1 MIGACVSKAG
11 LFAAA
16 GAPFMMQCI
25 GGAVTRA
32 MVSHM
37 SCVFPTATFHA
48 ISCTEIYVRTRTPR
62 HATPRH
68 RNTEAQ
74 HTRPLG
80 RSYDNDTI
88 DYRPPCRVACCC
100 CYVLSSSAAAAQAD
114 DVVKPCSYQDVH
126 AGFVRI
132 TDAPGLGVE
141 LDYAAL
147 ERLKRNVPDKKFDL
161 PWIAHSVLR
170 TAGQPTHMY
179 HLIQPSGKEN
189 NPASVGTHKPT
200 AAPLHHTR
208 AHARTHA
215 RTLSCPH
222 LLGVSATRRQTQRGR
237 LRIVLLCA
245 LVLSHCGVFVCVCVC
260 VRRSDWY
267 RSDGSGGPPG
277 GKWGHIV

>member
-1 MIGACVSKAG
+1 
-11 LFAAA
+11 
-16 GAPFMMQCI
+16 
-25 GGAVTRA
+25 
-32 MVSHM
+32 
-37 SCVFPTATFHA
+37 
-48 ISCTEIYVRTRTPR
+48 
-62 HATPRH
+62 
-68 RNTEAQ
+68 
-74 HTRPLG
+74 
-80 RSYDNDTI
+80 
-88 DYRPPCRVACCC
+88 
-100 CYVLSSSAAAAQAD
+100 
-114 DVVKPCSYQDVH
+114 VKPCSYQDVH

-200 AAPLHHTR
+200 AAPRHHTH

-215 RTLSCPH
+215 PSRTLSCPH
-222 LLGVSATRRQTQRGR
+222 LLGVSATRRQTKRGR

-277 GKWGHIV
+277 GKLSSNGMPLGFNMPISTEYWDDPKAVDAEAEAEAAVDDEGGEGGEGTGGFAAMKRRIEEEGTVLIKGTEGAAAAAAAAAGPRL